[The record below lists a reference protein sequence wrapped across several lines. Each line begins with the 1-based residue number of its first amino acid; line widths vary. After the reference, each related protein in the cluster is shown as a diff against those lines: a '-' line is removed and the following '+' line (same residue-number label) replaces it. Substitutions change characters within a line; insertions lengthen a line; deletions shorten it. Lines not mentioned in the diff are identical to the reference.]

1 MMLTGAAFRH
11 GVWQSLSPGPAML
24 LQHLAL
30 VLLLVL
36 PLLLLLHCDQRAL
49 QPLQQR

>member
-1 MMLTGAAFRH
+1 
-11 GVWQSLSPGPAML
+11 ML

-36 PLLLLLHCDQRAL
+36 PLLLLLHWDQRAL